1 MKRIG
6 SLAAVAMV
14 LALLCGCA
22 AFAGKAG
29 QIKADVE
36 AARMFEADSC
46 RADYAWYAS
55 GSHTYPNAIIGIRKD
70 LKLVDDTLWRRLEM
84 NPKTCRELVTGVQ
97 DRAREV
103 GQMPYGFSILNDRG
117 ERIGIW
123 YSILPARTGAR
134 MLDDKTV
141 LLYTPDIDTYD
152 RYEKDRGD

>member
-1 MKRIG
+1 MKRIER
-6 SLAAVAMV
+6 LAAVLSV

-29 QIKADVE
+29 RITPDLE
-36 AARMFEADSC
+36 ATRMFEADSC

-70 LKLVDDTLWRRLEM
+70 LKLVDDTLWRRLDM
-84 NPKTCRELVTGVQ
+84 NPRTCGELVEGVQ
-97 DRAREV
+97 RRARDV
-103 GQMPYGFSILNDRG
+103 SQVPSGFSILNDRG

-123 YSILPARTGAR
+123 YSIMTARTGAR
-134 MLDDKTV
+134 MLDDRTV